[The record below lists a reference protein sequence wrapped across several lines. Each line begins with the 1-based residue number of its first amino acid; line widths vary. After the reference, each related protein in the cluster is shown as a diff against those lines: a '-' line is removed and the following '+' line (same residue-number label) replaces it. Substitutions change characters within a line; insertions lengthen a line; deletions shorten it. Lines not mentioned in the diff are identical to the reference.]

1 MGFVYITSIVP
12 LYGEA
17 RCEYSVRVK
26 MVLGKNMS
34 SNTEE
39 INGYISKWCFVIFSK
54 KWYF

>member
-54 KWYF
+54 KYF